1 MAGDQLTNLALVL
14 MISVS
19 TLVLVSIGLA
29 VVFGMMG
36 VINLAHGEFIM
47 LGAFGTILGYRVG
60 LPLWVAMLLA
70 AAAVGVL
77 GLVVEMLLIRH
88 LYGRLE
94 ATMLATWGLS
104 IILVQATVL
113 LFGASTQG
121 VPTPLGTWRFGQYS
135 TSQYNLVL
143 IATAMVT
150 LIGVYL
156 VLTKTRYGTIARAV
170 TQNPEMAAALGVNSA
185 RVNRVSFALGSAL
198 GGLGGAL
205 LAPLVGVVPNMGQA
219 YVARAFMTVV
229 VGGADVVLGTA
240 MAAGLLGAVDSLVSN
255 LSEPFVGSVALL
267 LTAIVIVRV
276 LPTGLTGRLRG
287 RS

>member
-14 MISVS
+14 MISIS

-94 ATMLATWGLS
+94 ATMLATWG
-104 IILVQATVL
+104 
-113 LFGASTQG
+113 
-121 VPTPLGTWRFGQYS
+121 
-135 TSQYNLVL
+135 
-143 IATAMVT
+143 
-150 LIGVYL
+150 
-156 VLTKTRYGTIARAV
+156 
-170 TQNPEMAAALGVNSA
+170 
-185 RVNRVSFALGSAL
+185 
-198 GGLGGAL
+198 
-205 LAPLVGVVPNMGQA
+205 
-219 YVARAFMTVV
+219 
-229 VGGADVVLGTA
+229 
-240 MAAGLLGAVDSLVSN
+240 
-255 LSEPFVGSVALL
+255 
-267 LTAIVIVRV
+267 
-276 LPTGLTGRLRG
+276 
-287 RS
+287 